1 MINVGLCY
9 KKYAKNFSEREGA
22 NVNHKIKIV
31 AS

>member
-1 MINVGLCY
+1 MINVGLFY
-9 KKYAKNFSEREGA
+9 KKHTKDFSEREGA